1 MASVIRGLKGKDFL
15 TLLDFTPLEFGAF
28 LERSREHK
36 WGLARSDALRG
47 KYVAGIFEKP
57 STRTRV
63 SMSVATFDLG
73 GVFLE
78 LPTSSLQVSRGE
90 TFRDTAQVLS
100 RFVNAIAARVKSH
113 STLEELARWATVPVI
128 NMLSDKFHPLQ
139 ALTDVFTI
147 TEFFGSKKV
156 KVVFLG
162 DGAANTNHSLMI
174 ASALMGYDYVVGAPR
189 DYWPSRE
196 IISEVERINEQT
208 GGSLEVMEDP
218 IESVKDADVIY
229 TDTWFSMGVP
239 DIEKRKEVFPPYQVN
254 SNLLSHAAPHVRV
267 MHCQPWF
274 IGQEITEEVAYGPH
288 SIAFEQAEN
297 RLHTAKAVLEALLI

>member
-1 MASVIRGLKGKDFL
+1 MASIIRGLKGRDFL
-15 TLLDFTPLEFGAF
+15 TLLDFTPVEFKAL

-36 WGLARSDALRG
+36 WGLAKNAALRG

-90 TFRDTAQVLS
+90 TLRDTAQVLS

-113 STLEELARWATVPVI
+113 STLEELARWATVPII

-139 ALTDVFTI
+139 ALTDIFTI
-147 TEFFGSKKV
+147 IEFFGNRKV
-156 KVVFLG
+156 KIVFLG

-174 ASALMGYDYVVGAPR
+174 ASALAGYDYVVGAPQ
-189 DYWPSRE
+189 DYWPDDEVVSKVEE
-196 IISEVERINEQT
+196 IYAQT
-208 GGSLEVMEDP
+208 GGSLKIVEDP
-218 IESVKDADVIY
+218 VKAVSNADVVY
-229 TDTWFSMGVP
+229 TDTWFSMGVS
-239 DIEKRKEVFPPYQVN
+239 DIERRKEVFPRYQVN
-254 SNLLSHAAPHVRV
+254 KDLLSHAAHHVKV

>member
-1 MASVIRGLKGKDFL
+1 MASVLRRLKGRDFL
-15 TLLDFTPLEFGAF
+15 TLLDLTPLEFKS
-28 LERSREHK
+28 LLVRSEEHK
-36 WGLARSDALRG
+36 WGLARGYPLRG

-90 TFRDTAQVLS
+90 TLRDTAQVLS

-113 STLEELARWATVPVI
+113 SVLEELAKWADVPVI

-139 ALTDVFTI
+139 ALTDIFTMI
-147 TEFFGSKKV
+147 EFFGERKL

-162 DGAANTNHSLMI
+162 DGTANTNNSLMI
-174 ASALMGYDYVVGAPR
+174 ASALAGYDYVVGAPQE
-189 DYWPSRE
+189 YWPDKGVVNR
-196 IISEVERINEQT
+196 VEELMRDT
-208 GGSLEVMEDP
+208 GGSLEILEDP
-218 IESVKDADVIY
+218 IEAVKNADVIY
-229 TDTWFSMGVP
+229 TDTWFSMGVE
-239 DIEKRKEVFPPYQVN
+239 DLDRRKEVFPPYQVN
-254 SNLLSHAAPHVRV
+254 SNLLSHAPSHVRV

-274 IGQEITEEVAYGPH
+274 LGQEITEDVAYGPN

>member
-1 MASVIRGLKGKDFL
+1 MASVIRRLKGRDFL
-15 TLLDFTPLEFGAF
+15 TLLDFTPLEFKAL
-28 LERSREHK
+28 LERSKEHK
-36 WGLARSDALRG
+36 WGLVKSNVLRG

-113 STLEELARWATVPVI
+113 STLEELARWATVPII
-128 NMLSDKFHPLQ
+128 NMLSNKFHPLQ

-147 TEFFGSKKV
+147 IEFFGSKKV
-156 KVVFLG
+156 KIVFLG
-162 DGAANTNHSLMI
+162 DGATNTNHSLMI
-174 ASALMGYDYVVGAPR
+174 ASALAGYDYVVGAPR
-189 DYWPSRE
+189 DYWPDKE
-196 IISEVERINEQT
+196 IISEAKKINEQT
-208 GGSLEVMEDP
+208 KGSLEVIEGP
-218 IESVKDADVIY
+218 IEAAKDADVVY
-229 TDTWFSMGVP
+229 TDTWFSMGIS
-239 DIEKRKEVFPPYQVN
+239 DIEKRKDLFPPYQVN
-254 SNLLSHAAPHVRV
+254 SNLLSHAAPHVKV

-297 RLHTAKAVLEALLI
+297 RLHTAKAVLEVLSI

>member
-1 MASVIRGLKGKDFL
+1 MASVIRGLKGRDFL
-15 TLLDFTPLEFGAF
+15 TLLDFTPLEFKAL

-36 WGLARSDALRG
+36 WGLAKSNTLKG

-113 STLEELARWATVPVI
+113 STLEELAKWATVPVI

-162 DGAANTNHSLMI
+162 DGATNTNHSLMI
-174 ASALMGYDYVVGAPR
+174 ASALAGYDYVVGAPR
-189 DYWPSRE
+189 DYWPDENIVSKVKE
-196 IISEVERINEQT
+196 INRQT
-208 GGSLEVMEDP
+208 GGSLEVTDDP
-218 IESVKDADVIY
+218 IEAVKDADVVY
-229 TDTWFSMGVP
+229 TDTWFSMGVS
-239 DIEKRKEVFPPYQVN
+239 DIERRKEAFPPYQVN
-254 SNLLSHAAPHVRV
+254 INLLSHAAPHVKV

>member
-1 MASVIRGLKGKDFL
+1 MASVLRRLKGRDFL
-15 TLLDFTPLEFGAF
+15 TLLDFTPLEFKA
-28 LERSREHK
+28 LIVRSREHK
-36 WGLARSDALRG
+36 WGLARGNPLKG

-90 TFRDTAQVLS
+90 TLRDTAQVLS

-113 STLEELARWATVPVI
+113 STLEELAKWADVPVI
-128 NMLSDKFHPLQ
+128 NMLSDRFHPLQ
-139 ALTDVFTI
+139 ALTDVFTMM
-147 TEFFGSKKV
+147 EFFGERKL

-174 ASALMGYDYVVGAPR
+174 ASALVGYDYVVGAPQE
-189 DYWPSRE
+189 YWPDGDIVSKVEE
-196 IISEVERINEQT
+196 IMEET
-208 GGSLEVMEDP
+208 GGTLRIVEDP
-218 IESVKDADVIY
+218 VGAVEGADVIY
-229 TDTWFSMGVP
+229 TDTWFSMGVE
-239 DIEKRKEVFPPYQVN
+239 DIERRKEVFPPYQVN
-254 SNLLSHAAPHVRV
+254 SKLLSHAAPHVKV

-274 IGQEITEEVAYGPH
+274 LGQEITEEVAYGPH

>member
-1 MASVIRGLKGKDFL
+1 MASVLRGLKGRNFL
-15 TLLDFTPLEFGAF
+15 TLLDFTPLEFKA
-28 LERSREHK
+28 LLVRSREHK
-36 WGLARSDALRG
+36 WGLVRSDALKG

-90 TFRDTAQVLS
+90 TLRDTAQVLS
-100 RFVNAIAARVKSH
+100 RYVNAIAARVKSH
-113 STLEELARWATVPVI
+113 STLEEMAKWASVPVI

-139 ALTDVFTI
+139 ALTDIFTMM
-147 TEFFGSKKV
+147 EFFEDRTL

-174 ASALMGYDYVVGAPR
+174 ASALVGYDYVVGAPQE
-189 DYWPSRE
+189 YWPDKDVVAK
-196 IISEVERINEQT
+196 VEELMAQT
-208 GGSLEVMEDP
+208 GGSLRIVEDP
-218 IESVKDADVIY
+218 VEAVRDADVIY
-229 TDTWFSMGVP
+229 TDTWFSMGVE
-239 DIEKRKEVFPPYQVN
+239 DLERRKEVFPPYQVN
-254 SNLLSHAAPHVRV
+254 TQLLRHAAPHVKV

-274 IGQEITEEVAYGPH
+274 LGQEITGEVAYSPH